1 MRALVE
7 SLIEGFSG
15 AGWLGAEWAR
25 RARGFLLTTPPNVTS
40 ERRIQGLTAVVFGV
54 FFFL

>member
-25 RARGFLLTTPPNVTS
+25 RARGFLLTTPPDVTS
-40 ERRIQGLTAVVFGV
+40 ERRNQRSTAMVLGG
-54 FFFL
+54 FL